1 MDRPRPSQ
9 AALPPQSC
17 RWHIHPDDAALLALA
32 ADAVERVARESIE
45 KRGVFRIV
53 VAGGNTPRP
62 LYEKL
67 CDAETDW
74 SAWHVY
80 YGDERCLPPDD
91 ANRNSLM
98 VEDAWLKRV
107 GIPRAQ
113 IHTIPAERGATQA
126 AQDYAA
132 LLQGVNEFDLV
143 LLGLGE
149 DGHTASLFPG
159 HDWGVAPGAPAALAV
174 HDAPKPPPE
183 RVSLSARRLSRARHV
198 LFLITGETKRRAI
211 AAWRDGKPIPARAIT
226 PPGDVDIW
234 VESRAASP

>member
-1 MDRPRPSQ
+1 MDPPRPNQ
-9 AALPPQSC
+9 AALPLQSC
-17 RWHIHPDDAALLALA
+17 RWHIHPDASALLAQA
-32 ADAVERVARESIE
+32 ADAVERIARESIE

-74 SAWHVY
+74 TAWHIY
-80 YGDERCLPPDD
+80 YGDERCLPSGD
-91 ANRNSLM
+91 ANRNSFM
-98 VEDAWLKRV
+98 VELAWLKRV
-107 GIPRAQ
+107 GIPRGQ
-113 IHTIPAERGATQA
+113 IHAIPAERGATQGA
-126 AQDYAA
+126 RDYAA
-132 LLQGVNEFDLV
+132 LLQDVNEFDLV

-159 HDWGVAPGAPAALAV
+159 HDWGTALDAPAVLAV

-198 LFLITGETKRRAI
+198 LFLVTGETKRRAI

-226 PPGDVDIW
+226 PPDGVDIW